1 MAAYE
6 WLRTFAPNEH
16 DPLSQ
21 TVPNVVET
29 KLRRRLT
36 LPLLTLYG
44 IGVTVG
50 AGIYV
55 LIGAVA
61 AHAGIFT
68 PLSFVIA
75 ATVKGLTVAKNAELC
90 GMFPV
95 AAGEVAY
102 VRAAFRRRW
111 LTIFTGLTMIGAS
124 LIAIATVAIGSAGYI
139 AQFVNV
145 PQPVVVMVVI
155 VSLGLVS
162 AWGVLESVVLASIFT
177 IIEFTG
183 LLLIV
188 IAGWRADL
196 PIGSAIFAI
205 PPLEYR
211 AEMAIAFA
219 SLLAF
224 FAFTG
229 FEDLTNMAE
238 ETHAPERN
246 VPLAMAITLV
256 VTTLLYVL
264 VSGIAVTALPIEKL
278 SASPA
283 PLSLVYREVAGFGP
297 ATIGVIAIVATLN
310 TIIAQMTM
318 AIRVVYGMA
327 SQGDLPRTL
336 ANVNQRTS
344 TPLVAT
350 LGIVV
355 LAVVLAL
362 IAPFEQLAEGTSLA
376 TLIVFALVNLAL
388 LKIRLTR
395 SHVKRS
401 FVRVPLVVPIL
412 GLMTCLAMIA
422 SSFVS

>member
-1 MAAYE
+1 
-6 WLRTFAPNEH
+6 
-16 DPLSQ
+16 
-21 TVPNVVET
+21 
-29 KLRRRLT
+29 
-36 LPLLTLYG
+36 
-44 IGVTVG
+44 
-50 AGIYV
+50 
-55 LIGAVA
+55 
-61 AHAGIFT
+61 
-68 PLSFVIA
+68 
-75 ATVKGLTVAKNAELC
+75 
-90 GMFPV
+90 
-95 AAGEVAY
+95 
-102 VRAAFRRRW
+102 
-111 LTIFTGLTMIGAS
+111 
-124 LIAIATVAIGSAGYI
+124 
-139 AQFVNV
+139 
-145 PQPVVVMVVI
+145 
-155 VSLGLVS
+155 
-162 AWGVLESVVLASIFT
+162 
-177 IIEFTG
+177 
-183 LLLIV
+183 
-188 IAGWRADL
+188 
-196 PIGSAIFAI
+196 
-205 PPLEYR
+205 
-211 AEMAIAFA
+211 
-219 SLLAF
+219 
-224 FAFTG
+224 
-229 FEDLTNMAE
+229 MAE